1 VLLGSASV
9 LSFWPL
15 PQIGIDEYFASL
27 MRSVQGR
34 GNLPHQLTSF
44 VGRRRDVVGVRE
56 AMGASR
62 LVTLVGPGGVGK
74 TRLALH
80 VGATAG
86 QSFDDGVWF
95 VDFASLTD
103 SALVPEAIVSAL
115 GIRAASVES
124 AAAQLTSFLA
134 ERHLLLLLDNCEH
147 VLDGCRGLIESLLA
161 GSSRLS
167 VLATSRE
174 SFGIKGEQ
182 VVPVLPF
189 DLPQQGEVLD
199 EAAFRRF
206 DSLAFLYD
214 RAKANSPDFRIT
226 DENVA
231 AAAELCIQLDGIP
244 LALELAAARLRSL
257 TVGQLL
263 ERTRSRFAV
272 LTSGSPTAPVRQQ
285 TLRALIDWSHDLCS
299 VDEKLLWRRLSVFAG
314 SADLEAIEHICSS
327 EDLPRGSILAV
338 IDSLVSKSILIS
350 LVTPGTVR
358 YRVLETIREYAHERA
373 EEAGEEAGL
382 RERHAKYYLEVARTS
397 ARDFWSPRQDAW
409 IGVLRLEHENMR
421 AALTNLLAWK
431 EVLALQLVTDLRFHW
446 MVGGL
451 VSEGRRWLHLA
462 LRTCA
467 DQGIARA
474 RALCVGAWAASA
486 QGDIAEARQLLDECT
501 LLTRNL
507 RRSNEISPAEV
518 DDLETQVQTWSGTL
532 LFVGG
537 DPHGAAALLERALDR
552 NRAEGRVEG
561 MMLVLFQLSVTY
573 ALMSDFEKADAVSA
587 EAIELSNR
595 VGDTYVKS
603 VTLWSK
609 AYCAWVQGDPGR
621 ALEYAHESLNRA
633 LILNDKL
640 VAALNL
646 EVVSGALASL
656 TKYEDAAVI
665 RGIAA
670 RHWEALE
677 SSLTSLSPNLAGAH
691 EKAAERTAKALGPRL
706 QREAMTRGY
715 KMTQDE
721 VTAHLLG
728 LEASASPETE
738 ARRDVEELTKRQLQ
752 VAQLIAD
759 GKSNR
764 DIANSL
770 FLSTRTVEGHVE
782 SILAK
787 LGLTSRTQIA
797 SWINKRSIPRT

>member
-1 VLLGSASV
+1 
-9 LSFWPL
+9 
-15 PQIGIDEYFASL
+15 
-27 MRSVQGR
+27 
-34 GNLPHQLTSF
+34 
-44 VGRRRDVVGVRE
+44 
-56 AMGASR
+56 MGASR
-62 LVTLVGPGGVGK
+62 LVTLVGTGGVGK

-80 VGATAG
+80 VGATVN

-115 GIRAASVES
+115 GIRTNS
-124 AAAQLTSFLA
+124 AERAVAQLTSYLA
-134 ERHLLLLLDNCEH
+134 ERQLLLLLDNCEH
-147 VLDGCRGLIESLLA
+147 VLDGCRGLIERLLA

-174 SFGIKGEQ
+174 PFGIKGEQ
-182 VVPVLPF
+182 VMPVLPF
-189 DLPQQGEVLD
+189 DLPQQGEVLED
-199 EAAFRRF
+199 SALRRF

-226 DENVA
+226 NENVG

-257 TVGQLL
+257 TVRQLL
-263 ERTRSRFAV
+263 ERTRSRFAL
-272 LTSGSPTAPVRQQ
+272 LTSGSPTAPARQQ

-299 VDEKLLWRRLSVFAG
+299 AEEKLLWRRMSVFAG
-314 SADLEAIEHICSS
+314 SADLEAIEDVCSD
-327 EDLPRGSILAV
+327 EGLPRSSILAV

-358 YRVLETIREYAHERA
+358 YRVLETIREYAQERA

-382 RERHAKYYLEVARTS
+382 RERHAKFYGEVARTC
-397 ARDFWSPRQDAW
+397 ARDFWSPRQDSW
-409 IGVLRLEHENMR
+409 IRLLRLEHENMR
-421 AALTNLLAWK
+421 AALTNLIAWK
-431 EVLALQLVTDLRFHW
+431 EVLALQLVADLRFHW

-462 LRTCA
+462 LRTCG
-467 DQGIARA
+467 DRGISRA
-474 RALCVGAWAASA
+474 RALCVGAWAASV
-486 QGDIAEARQLLDECT
+486 QGDTAEMRHLLEECR
-501 LLTRNL
+501 LLTMNL
-507 RRSNEISPAEV
+507 RGSDQISEADA
-518 DDLETQVQTWSGTL
+518 DDLETQIQTWTGSL

-537 DPHGAAALLERALDR
+537 DPHGAAALFERALDR
-552 NRAEGRVEG
+552 SRAEGRVEG

-573 ALMSDFEKADAVSA
+573 ALMSDFEKAEAVSA
-587 EAIELSNR
+587 EAMELSAR

-609 AYCAWVQGDPGR
+609 AYCAWAQGDPGR
-621 ALEYAHESLNRA
+621 ALQYAHQSLNRS
-633 LILNDKL
+633 LILDDKL
-640 VAALNL
+640 VSALNL

-656 TKYEDAAVI
+656 SKYEDAAVV

-670 RHWEALE
+670 RLWEALE
-677 SSLTSLSPNLAGAH
+677 SSLTSLSRNLASAH

-706 QREAMTRGY
+706 HREAMARGY
-715 KMTQDE
+715 KMIQDE
-721 VTAHLLG
+721 VTTHLLG
-728 LEASASPETE
+728 LEDSASRATQARGGAET
-738 ARRDVEELTKRQLQ
+738 LTKRQLQ
-752 VAQLIAD
+752 VAQLITE

-764 DIANSL
+764 EIANSL
-770 FLSTRTVEGHVE
+770 FLSSRTVEGHVE

-797 SWINKRSIPRT
+797 SWMNKRSIPGS